1 MSTVDPARP
10 QTRRLGTI
18 SRKAQRQIFLTALLV
33 GDVIAL
39 GLASLLA
46 YVFRFLFEIEIFEAV
61 TPTPDFYVRV
71 TLLLIPLWLVLFKHF
86 HLYDLN
92 YLLGGTHEYGNV
104 VNACTLGV
112 MFLSITL
119 VISRVIIAR
128 GWLVL
133 FWLFSIAI
141 AGVLRFIIRR
151 IAYAARRRGY
161 LRIPALIVGA
171 DAEGCAI
178 AQQLRESQ
186 TSGADVIGFVDDR
199 VPSGEKV
206 CDVPVLGSVSQLS
219 HVVAQNDTEEIILST
234 TALTREQVL
243 QIYDTFGPSS
253 KVELRLSPGLFEIL
267 TTGAHVKEW
276 GYVPLV
282 SVNKVRLD
290 EFETAIKTIL
300 DYSLTLAG
308 LGVIAPILL
317 IIAIAVKLDSRGP
330 AIYRR
335 RVLRR
340 GGGEFDAF
348 KFRTMHVNGDEI
360 LARYPELQA
369 ELKTNGKLK
378 DDPRV
383 TRLGKVLRKFSLD
396 ELPQLFNILL
406 GQMSLVGP
414 RMICPAEGA
423 VYGKWKMNLLT
434 VKPGITGMWQ
444 ISGRSDVSYDER
456 IRLDMHYIRNYT
468 IWTDL
473 MILFRTIPVVLGR
486 RGAY

>member
-1 MSTVDPARP
+1 MP
-10 QTRRLGTI
+10 
-18 SRKAQRQIFLTALLV
+18 SRKTQRRILIAALRL

-39 GLASLLA
+39 VLASLIA

-61 TPTPDFYVRV
+61 TPSPDFYVHV
-71 TLLLIPLWLVLFKHF
+71 TVLLIPLWLLLFHLF
-86 HLYDLN
+86 HLYDWH
-92 YLLGGTHEYGNV
+92 YLLGGTSEYGSI

-112 MFLSITL
+112 MFLSIALIIT
-119 VISRVIIAR
+119 RVIIAR

-133 FWLFSIAI
+133 FWLFTIAFV
-141 AGVLRFIIRR
+141 GVVRFAMRR
-151 IAYAARRRGY
+151 VAYAARRRGY
-161 LRIPALIVGA
+161 LRTPVLVVGA

-178 AQQLRESQ
+178 AEQLREAQ
-186 TSGADVIGFVDDR
+186 TSGADVLGFVDDR
-199 VPSGEKV
+199 VSPGEKV
-206 CDVPVLGSVSQLS
+206 CDLPVLGSVAHLPRI
-219 HVVAQNDTEEIILST
+219 VTQNDVEEIILST
-234 TALTREQVL
+234 AALTREQVL

-253 KVELRLSPGLFEIL
+253 TVELRLSPGLFEIL
-267 TTGAHVKEW
+267 TTGARVKEW

-290 EFETAIKTIL
+290 EFETALKTIL
-300 DYSLTLAG
+300 DYGLTLAG
-308 LGVIAPILL
+308 LVVIAPILL
-317 IIAIAVKLDSRGP
+317 IIAIAVKLDSPGP

-335 RVLRR
+335 RVLGR

-360 LARYPELQA
+360 LARHPELQA

-396 ELPQLFNILL
+396 EFPQLFNILL

-423 VYGKWKMNLLT
+423 FYGKWKMNLLT

-444 ISGRSDVSYDER
+444 ISGRSDVTYEER

-473 MILFRTIPVVLGR
+473 MILFRTIPAVLGG